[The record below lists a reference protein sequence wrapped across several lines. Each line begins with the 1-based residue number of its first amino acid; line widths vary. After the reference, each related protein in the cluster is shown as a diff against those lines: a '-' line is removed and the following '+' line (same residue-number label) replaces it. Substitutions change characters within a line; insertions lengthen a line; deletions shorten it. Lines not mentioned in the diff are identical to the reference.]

1 MLLQLFIK
9 GLITGILVSLPLGP
23 MSILVIQRTA
33 NRDFKSGFYTGL
45 GVATT
50 DSIWALI
57 AGFSVSYIISFLREH
72 QSIIQIIGAVI
83 LFILGLYIFNSH
95 PLNAIRKFKR
105 KGTSP
110 LQCFVSTT
118 LIALSNPT
126 VILAYIAVFAG
137 TNVIFNP
144 HHLASPFIFT
154 FGFLIGSLSWWLVIV
169 STVTRF
175 RHHLNLRILWWF
187 NKISGTMV
195 MLFVLVSTILVLING
210 NPQI

>member
-9 GLITGILVSLPLGP
+9 GIITGILVSLPLGP

-33 NRDFKSGFYTGL
+33 NRDFKSGLYTGL
-45 GVATT
+45 GLATT
-50 DSIWALI
+50 DSFWALI
-57 AGFSVSYIISFLREH
+57 AGFSVSYIIVFLREH
-72 QSIIQIIGAVI
+72 QSIIQIIGAAV
-83 LFILGLYIFNSH
+83 LFLLGLHIFRSH
-95 PLNAIRKFKR
+95 PLDAIKKFKR

-110 LQCFVSTT
+110 LQCFASTA

-137 TNVIFNP
+137 TNVIFNV

-154 FGFLIGSLSWWLVIV
+154 FGFLLGSFSWWIFIV
-169 STVTRF
+169 TTVNRY
-175 RHHLNLRILWWF
+175 RHHFNLRILWWF
-187 NKISGTMV
+187 NKISGAMV
-195 MLFVLVSTILVLING
+195 MLFVVVSTVIVLING

>member
-9 GLITGILVSLPLGP
+9 GFITGLLVSLPLGP
-23 MSILVIQRTA
+23 MAILVIQRTA
-33 NRDFKSGFYTGL
+33 NRDFKSGFYSGL
-45 GVATT
+45 GLATT
-50 DSIWALI
+50 DSFWALI

-72 QSIIQIIGAVI
+72 QSIIQIIGAVV

-95 PLNAIRKFKR
+95 PLDAIKKYKR

-110 LQCFVSTT
+110 FQCFASTF
-118 LIALSNPT
+118 LIALSNPL

-137 TNVIFNP
+137 TNVVFDV

-154 FGFLIGSLSWWLVIV
+154 FGFLLGAFSWWLIIV
-169 STVTRF
+169 TTVNHF

-187 NKISGTMV
+187 NKISGSMV
-195 MLFVLVSTILVLING
+195 MLFVLVSTILVLIHG